1 VLKLDK
7 HITLDLAAIQSANL
21 CDRFSEDDLKAI
33 GDEIWSG
40 YDRDNRSRAKWYKRT
55 EAAMDLALQIQ
66 KDKSFPW
73 PGCANVAFPLV
84 TIAALQFHARA
95 YPNIIAGT
103 DVVRCRV
110 IGPDPTGE
118 ERQRADRI
126 STHMSW
132 QLLEQDEDWEEQQDR
147 ALINVPVVGTAWKKS
162 YYNAAEGYNE
172 SDLVLAKDL
181 VLDYWAKSVEDCPR
195 KTHVIP
201 LFRNDIYE
209 RVKRGS
215 FRDVLEE
222 TWFKQPAAP
231 KRDTQKIEQDN
242 RAGQT
247 VPQTDDTTPFTGLE
261 QHCSLDL
268 DGDGYA
274 EPYIITIEETSHCVL
289 RIVTRFDREA
299 DIERN
304 ARGEIVSISPM
315 EYFTKIPFIPNPDGG
330 IMDIGFGV
338 LLGPL
343 NEATNSI
350 VNQLIDAGTMATTA
364 GGFLGRGAKIRGGV
378 YTFSPFGWN
387 RVDSTGDDLHKSI
400 FPLPVREPS
409 TVLFQLLS
417 LLINYTNR
425 ISGATD
431 TLVGENPGQNTP
443 AETTRTMVAQGEK
456 IYSAIFKRIWRSM
469 KQEFKK
475 LYILNAIHLPTKQ
488 SFGENG
494 AFALREDYLGD
505 PSRVVPVADPNITSD
520 SLRFNQARMI
530 AERSMMVPGYDK
542 ETVEK
547 HFLRSL
553 QVDGIDKFYPGVQKT
568 GPLTNPKVQVE
579 QLKMQAK
586 QAQLEWDK
594 KVFAAELQNEVA
606 LNQAKITELMAKAS
620 MELEQ
625 AGGVKE
631 GHRIAAFEAAI
642 GAMKQHNDALNERIG
657 LMIKG
662 MENEQESGAG
672 AVPAMAGA
680 PGNAASAPVGA
691 QPPGST

>member
-1 VLKLDK
+1 MLKLSK
-7 HITLDLAAIQSANL
+7 KITLNESAIRAPNL
-21 CDRFSEDDLKAI
+21 CDRFSDDDLAAI
-33 GDEIWSG
+33 GNWVWEG
-40 YDRDNRSRAKWYKRT
+40 YNRDVQTRIPWNRRT
-55 EAAMDLALQIQ
+55 EAAMDLAMQIQ

-95 YPNIIAGT
+95 YPSIINGSK
-103 DVVRCRV
+103 VVNCRV
-110 IGPDPTGE
+110 IGPDPKGIE
-118 ERQRADRI
+118 AERATRI

-147 ALINVPVVGTAWKKS
+147 ALINVPVVGLAFKKT
-162 YYNAAEGYNE
+162 YYGAACRHNE

-181 VLDYWAKSVEDCPR
+181 VLDYWAKSVETCPR
-195 KTHVIP
+195 KTHLIP

-209 RVKRGS
+209 RVKRGT

-222 TWFKQPAAP
+222 EWYKSEAAP
-231 KRDTQKIEQDN
+231 TRTQQQIEQDN
-242 RAGQT
+242 RAGLT
-247 VPQTDDTTPFTGLE
+247 VPEADSTTPFGGLE

-268 DGDGYA
+268 DQDGYA
-274 EPYIITIEETSHCVL
+274 EPYIITIEEKSRKVL

-304 ARGEIVSISPM
+304 SKNEIIQVSAV
-315 EYFTKIPFIPNPDGG
+315 EYFTKIPFIPNPDGSL
-330 IMDIGFGV
+330 MDIGFGV

-387 RVDSTGDDLHKSI
+387 RVDATGDDLHKSI

-409 TVLFQLLS
+409 AVLFQLLS

-425 ISGATD
+425 ISGSSD

-443 AETTRTMVAQGEK
+443 AQTQQSMVEQGQK

-475 LYILNAIHLPTKQ
+475 WYVLNGIHLPAKQ
-488 SFGENG
+488 SFGVEG

-505 PSRVVPVADPNITSD
+505 PSTVVPVADPNITSSSD
-520 SLRFNQARMI
+520 KFNRAKFI
-530 AERSMMVPGYDK
+530 SDRSMVAAGYDHD
-542 ETVEK
+542 EVEK
-547 HFLRSL
+547 HLL
-553 QVDGIDKFYPGVQKT
+553 AAAEIHDTDKIYVGIQKT
-568 GPLTNPKVQVE
+568 GPLPNPKVQVE
-579 QLKMQAK
+579 QMKLQFQQAK
-586 QAQLEWDK
+586 LQQDK
-594 KVFAAELQNEVA
+594 IEFMQELQETARVNT
-606 LNQAKITELMAKAS
+606 AKITELMAKAA
-620 MELEQ
+620 MEVEQ

-631 GHRIAAFEAAI
+631 GHMIAAFEAQI
-642 GAMKQHNDALNERIG
+642 GALKNHNDALNGRIKLLMDGMQNER
-657 LMIKG
+657 
-662 MENEQESGAG
+662 EASQQGAG
-672 AVPAMAGA
+672 AVSGVAGA
-680 PGNAASAPVGA
+680 SGNGAAASVGA
-691 QPPGST
+691 A